1 MEEKKN
7 NIENSYLT
15 FKIGDEVY
23 ASHVNSVLNII
34 ELPAITKVPHS
45 PYYMKGIMNLRGM
58 VLPVVDTKLKLGMQE
73 TESTNKTSIVVM
85 DIRIDEEVVHIGM
98 LVDEVN
104 EVLVIDDSQ
113 IKPPPSIGSTY
124 KSAFITGIVDIN
136 NKMIM
141 IIDVVKVFSE
151 QELVELSETNETAE
165 A

>member
-15 FKIGDEVY
+15 FKIGDEIY

-34 ELPAITKVPHS
+34 ELPTITRVPHS

-58 VLPVVDTKLKLGMQE
+58 VLPVVNTKLKLGMHE

-124 KSAFITGIVDIN
+124 KSAFITGIVDID

>member
-34 ELPAITKVPHS
+34 ELPTITRVPHS

-85 DIRIDEEVVHIGM
+85 DIRIDDEVVHIGM

-124 KSAFITGIVDIN
+124 KSAFITGIVDID